1 MLRDSLRDKSYF
13 DEAIAD
19 IDDSIARYQKRL
31 AQPEK
36 LVPYGRMGGSAG
48 LCRLILNRM
57 KYCYS
62 RGDTLKNLQHNLV
75 DLLKYREMQ
84 NKFAD
89 ELPPEDADRRVEWER
104 LDFSTYKETFS
115 WISFALAAGAS
126 TDYFAK
132 LFKLVDNQGLDTI
145 FDRIA
150 VKLGDTDRPIGTK
163 VLYAKPYQLLL
174 DALEAEKEQQ
184 PMLMN
189 KFMDAWYPACVKNG
203 FYDTHN
209 ITNNF
214 GYAGYWCF
222 EAALVTLVFKLDD
235 SGYRNHKY
243 YPAAL
248 VHDD

>member
-1 MLRDSLRDKSYF
+1 MLRDKLRDKYYF
-13 DEAIAD
+13 DNAIQNSTD
-19 IDDSIARYQKRL
+19 FILEEIDYLNNTATLKPL
-31 AQPEK
+31 AAMK
-36 LVPYGRMGGSAG
+36 TNAG
-48 LCRLILNRM
+48 LCNDLIEKLI
-57 KYCYS
+57 YCYS
-62 RGDTLKNLQHNLV
+62 RGDTTIDSKKDLIDILKH
-75 DLLKYREMQ
+75 REMQ
-84 NKFAD
+84 LHYANL
-89 ELPPEDADRRVEWER
+89 LPKEAAKNRVEWER
-104 LDFSTYKETFS
+104 LGFSTYKGTFT
-115 WISFALAAGAS
+115 WLAFAVSAGS
-126 TDYFAK
+126 SQNYLKK
-132 LFKLVDNQGLDTI
+132 LFHFVDNVGLDI
-145 FDRIA
+145 LFDRIA

-222 EAALVTLVFKLDD
+222 EAALVTLVFNLDD

-248 VHDD
+248 VHGD